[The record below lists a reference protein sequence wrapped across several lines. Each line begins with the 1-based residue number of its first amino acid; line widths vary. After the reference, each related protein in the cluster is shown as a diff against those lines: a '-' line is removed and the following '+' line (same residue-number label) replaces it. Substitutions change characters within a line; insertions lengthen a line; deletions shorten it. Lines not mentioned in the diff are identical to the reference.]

1 MHVAGL
7 SPNPDGFFRLEM
19 RTAGKRFSLYQGPV
33 DLFRLEIGKE
43 KVFRSCNQLTIS
55 LSTQSSIMFLK
66 TNNEIIGSCRDSKE
80 SMFLFFFYHKETTTR
95 KHF

>member
-7 SPNPDGFFRLEM
+7 SPTLTGCFRLEM

-43 KVFRSCNQLTIS
+43 KSLRSWNQLTIS
-55 LSTQSSIMFLK
+55 LSTQSSIMF
-66 TNNEIIGSCRDSKE
+66 
-80 SMFLFFFYHKETTTR
+80 
-95 KHF
+95 

>member
-1 MHVAGL
+1 MLLVCPPTLTGC
-7 SPNPDGFFRLEM
+7 FRLEM

-43 KVFRSCNQLTIS
+43 KVFSKLESVNDFALNTVKYHV
-55 LSTQSSIMFLK
+55 LK
-66 TNNEIIGSCRDSKE
+66 TNKEIIRSCRDSKE
-80 SMFLFFFYHKETTTR
+80 SMFLFFFYYKETTTR